1 MKMPKL
7 AMPLTVFKI
16 QNAKPKAKKLIHSL
30 MDWVSTLKFNL
41 MVKKSGVFSISN
53 PLI

>member
-16 QNAKPKAKKLIHSL
+16 QNAKPKAKKTHPFSNGLG
-30 MDWVSTLKFNL
+30 FN
-41 MVKKSGVFSISN
+41 FEI
-53 PLI
+53 